1 MKSNSQYIISV
12 NKQYV
17 QHTNSYGGRAY
28 PPSYD
33 SLAIFLAHFAD
44 THAGSSKS
52 IANILSAIRVFCY
65 YSHQPWLPADQ
76 LYRLSLVRKEI
87 RLEDAKPINRKLPIK
102 RELIQRGLA
111 RHWKVTESA
120 CDLLVA
126 TITLFGHNGVLR
138 GDEIFSKIRVGD
150 VTWDHG
156 SAIRSFKVHIGR
168 PDQPGKTAKDGGGF
182 IVHIVD
188 YKGASAYKYLRAWF
202 DLHGLWTRPLCYIF
216 PNAAISGKDKTVVF
230 QFNQCISKKWYE
242 RRLDAMLTSV
252 GEDPTLYSVHSLRAG
267 GATELFLSGASMAVV
282 QIYGRWKSESA
293 LIYFRD
299 ASGIVAY
306 AAAKAFETGVFSCI
320 GGY

>member
-1 MKSNSQYIISV
+1 
-12 NKQYV
+12 
-17 QHTNSYGGRAY
+17 
-28 PPSYD
+28 
-33 SLAIFLAHFAD
+33 
-44 THAGSSKS
+44 
-52 IANILSAIRVFCY
+52 
-65 YSHQPWLPADQ
+65 
-76 LYRLSLVRKEI
+76 LSLVRKEI

-111 RHWKVTESA
+111 QHWKVTESA

-168 PDQPGKTAKDGGGF
+168 PDQPGKTATDGGGF

-202 DLHGLWTRPLCYIF
+202 DLHGLWTKFLCYIF
-216 PNAAISGKDKTVVF
+216 PNADISGRDKTVIF
-230 QFNQCISKKWYE
+230 HFKKWYE
-242 RRLDAMLTSV
+242 RRLDAMPTAV
-252 GEDPTLYSVHSLRAG
+252 GEDPTLCSVHSLRAG
-267 GATELFLSGASMAVV
+267 GATELFLFGASLVVV

-293 LIYFRD
+293 VTLPR
-299 ASGIVAY
+299 
-306 AAAKAFETGVFSCI
+306 
-320 GGY
+320 

>member
-1 MKSNSQYIISV
+1 MALTKATARTLQVACYYPVYLVVVTDCIYRLSRSGSPANLTSSPTIFLTYLHIYIGRACMGPWQQSLQRLEAKIAMKSNSQYIISV

-111 RHWKVTESA
+111 QHWKVTESA

-126 TITLFGHNGVLR
+126 TITLFGHNGILR
-138 GDEIFSKIRVGD
+138 GDEIFSKLRVGD
-150 VTWDHG
+150 VTWDRG

-168 PDQPGKTAKDGGGF
+168 PDQLGKTAKDGGGF

-188 YKGASAYKYLRAWF
+188 YEVASAYKYL
-202 DLHGLWTRPLCYIF
+202 
-216 PNAAISGKDKTVVF
+216 V
-230 QFNQCISKKWYE
+230 
-242 RRLDAMLTSV
+242 
-252 GEDPTLYSVHSLRAG
+252 
-267 GATELFLSGASMAVV
+267 
-282 QIYGRWKSESA
+282 
-293 LIYFRD
+293 
-299 ASGIVAY
+299 
-306 AAAKAFETGVFSCI
+306 
-320 GGY
+320 